1 MSRLIGALNSG
12 QKHKIIGGG
21 YGGWIRFMYQ
31 SGKISRGRM
40 TYKYNHGSGGNAPVT
55 RGVIQTNRQAAST
68 TEADIT
74 HNGHNHQSYIVT
86 IPKEKLNNKG
96 QVEIINQLYIR
107 TPGYK
112 ATFQKDFDG
121 NSWEYSLG
129 SPTPLGSIW
138 VTLGNIGRKPAITE
152 VTQTF

>member
-55 RGVIQTNRQAAST
+55 RGVIQTKQTGRLLRQPKRILHT
-68 TEADIT
+68 M
-74 HNGHNHQSYIVT
+74 VT
-86 IPKEKLNNKG
+86 IIKVIL
-96 QVEIINQLYIR
+96 
-107 TPGYK
+107 
-112 ATFQKDFDG
+112 
-121 NSWEYSLG
+121 
-129 SPTPLGSIW
+129 
-138 VTLGNIGRKPAITE
+138 
-152 VTQTF
+152 